1 VAPVDSPVRRASR
14 VAVEGRRS
22 ATGRV
27 APRQHGRISH
37 RFGER
42 TDLNREPQ
50 ADGQR
55 RCSRDEC
62 SRRAV
67 RASHTPGE
75 PAPPLWQRGH
85 RFDGGSKAL
94 SLWPAAGSR
103 FQARAGSRRRHLV
116 PRHLAPVP
124 MVTRSSNWAVIAAVR
139 RLFRD
144 RDGLRPGGRCVI
156 SSRPLRPLPWRR
168 RRCRRRAPRP
178 LGSVR
183 VLPDRPGSA

>member
-14 VAVEGRRS
+14 VGVEGRRS

-27 APRQHGRISH
+27 APRQHGRVSLASASEPTSIVSLRPTGSAGAPETSAVAAPSGH
-37 RFGER
+37 HTHQANLRHPCGSAAIASTAGRRRFRFGR
-42 TDLNREPQ
+42 RQAPGFRREP
-50 ADGQR
+50 ARVGVTWY
-55 RCSRDEC
+55 
-62 SRRAV
+62 RAT
-67 RASHTPGE
+67 S
-75 PAPPLWQRGH
+75 
-85 RFDGGSKAL
+85 
-94 SLWPAAGSR
+94 
-103 FQARAGSRRRHLV
+103 
-116 PRHLAPVP
+116 PVP
-124 MVTRSSNWAVIAAVR
+124 MVTRSSNWAVIVAVR